1 MVPQLPAFIV
11 GAPLLFSVIVPIL
24 GLIWRHTWFR
34 HSAFLVALATVG
46 VSVVASALSL
56 ERVLSRG
63 SFRYYLGGWEPPVGI
78 EYVID
83 EVSAFVSL
91 VVTSVAFLVMISTRR
106 WAEREAGDRPG
117 VFYGLVLLLLAGLT
131 GIVITGDLFNLF
143 VFLEIAS
150 LAAYALVF
158 IGGRKAMLAGFRYL
172 IIGSIGGAFYLL
184 GVGFIYFATGTLNM
198 IEARELLD
206 GAESA
211 RAAQAGAVFIF
222 TGLGLKMAL
231 VPMHLWLPDAYE
243 HAPSS
248 VNSLIAPVMTKV
260 AAYAMLRMLISV
272 FPPGF
277 LSGTVPVADALLILG
292 LIGIVFGSIAAAGQ
306 TDIRRM
312 LAYSSISQL
321 AFIAVGIGL
330 GTPLALAAAL
340 LHIVNHAAMKATLFL
355 AASSIRLRVGL
366 QRTHNLA
373 GLGPR
378 MPLTMGAFAI
388 GSVAMVGI
396 PPTAGFFSKWYMVQA
411 GVRAA
416 RDQEQL
422 VVVAA
427 IVVAVV
433 LLSSLLTAVYLFK
446 VLEQVYLR
454 PAKPEP
460 SAHHDDDHEPSA
472 DAVQRSTE
480 QTMRP
485 VVERARE
492 APFDVWLPLVLL
504 AAATIALGIA
514 NVVIMDHVLLPGV
527 S

>member
-1 MVPQLPAFIV
+1 VEQQLPAFIV
-11 GAPLLFSVIVPIL
+11 GTPLLFSVIVPIL
-24 GLIWRHTWFR
+24 GRKWRQ
-34 HSAFLVALATVG
+34 SAFVMSVVTVA
-46 VSVVASALSL
+46 VSAVASALSL
-56 ERVLSRG
+56 ERVLRDG
-63 SFRYYLGGWEPPVGI
+63 TFRYYLGGWEPPVGI
-78 EYVID
+78 EWVID
-83 EVSAFVSL
+83 EVAAVVSL
-91 VVTSVAFLVMISTRR
+91 VVTSVSLLVLVSTRR

-158 IGGRKAMLAGFRYL
+158 IGGRRAMLAGFRYL

-198 IEARELLD
+198 IEARQLLEE
-206 GAESA
+206 AEST
-211 RAAQAGAVFIF
+211 RAVQVGAVFIF

-260 AAYAMLRMLISV
+260 AAYAMLRMFLSV
-272 FPPGF
+272 FPPGY
-277 LSGTVPVADALLILG
+277 LSGAVPVADALLILG
-292 LIGIVFGSIAAAGQ
+292 LVGIVFGSVAAAGQ

-340 LHIVNHAAMKATLFL
+340 LHVVNHAAMKATLFL
-355 AASSIRLRVGL
+355 ATASVRLRVGL

-378 MPLTMGAFAI
+378 MPLTMGAFAV

-411 GVRAA
+411 GV
-416 RDQEQL
+416 DEGQW
-422 VVVAA
+422 V
-427 IVVAVV
+427 VVAVV

-446 VLEQVYLR
+446 VLEQAYLR

-460 SAHHDDDHEPSA
+460 PAHHDDEHDSPADSA
-472 DAVQRSTE
+472 PQPAE
-480 QTMRP
+480 QEAMRP

-492 APFDVWLPLVLL
+492 APLDVWLPLVLL
-504 AAATIALGIA
+504 GAATVILGVF
-514 NVVIMDHVLLPGV
+514 NVVIMEHVLLPGV
-527 S
+527 EVS

>member
-1 MVPQLPAFIV
+1 MEQQLPAFIV
-11 GAPLLFSVIVPIL
+11 GAPLLFSVLVPIL
-24 GLIWRHTWFR
+24 GRRWR
-34 HSAFLVALATVG
+34 HSAFLIAVATVA

-56 ERVLSRG
+56 ERVLRDG
-63 SFRYYLGGWEPPVGI
+63 TTIRYYLGGWEPPVGI

-83 EVSAFVSL
+83 EVAAFVAL
-91 VVTSVAFLVMISTRR
+91 VVTSVSLLVLISTRR

-117 VFYGLVLLLLAGLT
+117 IFYGLVLLLLAGLT

-158 IGGRKAMLAGFRYL
+158 IGGRRAMLAGFRYL

-198 IEARELLD
+198 IEARQLLEE
-206 GAESA
+206 AEST
-211 RAAQAGAVFIF
+211 RAVQVGAVFIF

-260 AAYAMLRMLISV
+260 AAYAMLRMFLSV
-272 FPPGF
+272 FPAGY
-277 LSGTVPVADALLILG
+277 LSGSVPVADALLILG
-292 LIGIVFGSIAAAGQ
+292 LVGIVFGSVAAASQ

-340 LHIVNHAAMKATLFL
+340 LHVANHAVMKATLFL
-355 AASSIRLRVGL
+355 AASSVRFRVGL

-378 MPLTMGAFAI
+378 MPLTMGAFAV

-411 GVRAA
+411 GVDEGAW
-416 RDQEQL
+416 L
-422 VVVAA
+422 
-427 IVVAVV
+427 VVAVV

-454 PAKPEP
+454 PVKPEP
-460 SAHHDDDHEPSA
+460 SAHHDDDGDSPVNAPPRSA
-472 DAVQRSTE
+472 E
-480 QTMRP
+480 QAMRP

-492 APFDVWLPLVLL
+492 STIDVWLPLVLL
-504 AAATIALGIA
+504 AAATVALGVF
-514 NVVIMDHVLLPGV
+514 NVVIMENVLLPGV

>member
-1 MVPQLPAFIV
+1 MAAQRFHHC
-11 GAPLLFSVIVPIL
+11 GGDGGCL
-24 GLIWRHTWFR
+24 GRGFR
-34 HSAFLVALATVG
+34 AVAGGGCSDEGT
-46 VSVVASALSL
+46 
-56 ERVLSRG
+56 
-63 SFRYYLGGWEPPVGI
+63 FRYYLGGWEPPVGI
-78 EYVID
+78 EYAHRRGVGVRQPRRH
-83 EVSAFVSL
+83 ELFQLL
-91 VVTSVAFLVMISTRR
+91 VLVSTRR

-117 VFYGLVLLLLAGLT
+117 IFYGLVLLLLAGLT

-150 LAAYALVF
+150 LAGYALVF
-158 IGGRKAMLAGFRYL
+158 IGGRRAMLAGFRYL

-198 IEARELLD
+198 IEARQLLEE
-206 GAESA
+206 AEST
-211 RAAQAGAVFIF
+211 RAVQVGAVFIF

-260 AAYAMLRMLISV
+260 AAYAMLRMFLTV
-272 FPPGF
+272 FPPGY
-277 LSGTVPVADALLILG
+277 LSGAVPVADALLVLG
-292 LIGIVFGSIAAAGQ
+292 LIGIVFGSVAAAGQ

-340 LHIVNHAAMKATLFL
+340 LHVVNHAAMKATLFL
-355 AASSIRLRVGL
+355 ATASVRFRVGL
-366 QRTHNLA
+366 QRTHNLT

-411 GVRAA
+411 GVKAA
-416 RDQEQL
+416 QDQEQP

-433 LLSSLLTAVYLFK
+433 LHK
-446 VLEQVYLR
+446 Q
-454 PAKPEP
+454 PA
-460 SAHHDDDHEPSA
+460 H
-472 DAVQRSTE
+472 R
-480 QTMRP
+480 R
-485 VVERARE
+485 
-492 APFDVWLPLVLL
+492 LPLQGAGTGLP
-504 AAATIALGIA
+504 ATCETRA
-514 NVVIMDHVLLPGV
+514 V
-527 S
+527 

>member
-1 MVPQLPAFIV
+1 MEQQLPAFIV

-24 GLIWRHTWFR
+24 GRKWRQ
-34 HSAFLVALATVG
+34 SAFVIAVATVA
-46 VSVVASALSL
+46 VSAVASGLSL
-56 ERVLSRG
+56 GRVLDEG
-63 SFRYYLGGWEPPVGI
+63 TFRYYLGGWEPPVGI
-78 EYVID
+78 EYVMD

-91 VVTSVAFLVMISTRR
+91 VVTSVSLLVLISTRR

-117 VFYGLVLLLLAGLT
+117 IFYGLVLLLLAGLT

-158 IGGRKAMLAGFRYL
+158 IGGRRAMLAGFRYL

-198 IEARELLD
+198 IEARQLLEE
-206 GAESA
+206 AEST
-211 RAAQAGAVFIF
+211 RAVQVGAVFIF

-260 AAYAMLRMLISV
+260 AAYAMLRMFLSV
-272 FPPGF
+272 FPAGY
-277 LSGTVPVADALLILG
+277 LSGAVPIADALLVLG
-292 LIGIVFGSIAAAGQ
+292 LIGIVFGSVAAAGQ

-340 LHIVNHAAMKATLFL
+340 LHVVNHAAMKATLFL
-355 AASSIRLRVGL
+355 ATASVRFRVGL

-378 MPLTMGAFAI
+378 MPLTMGAFAV

-411 GVRAA
+411 GV
-416 RDQEQL
+416 DEGQW
-422 VVVAA
+422 

-460 SAHHDDDHEPSA
+460 SAHRDDEHDAPAESA
-472 DAVQRSTE
+472 QQPAE
-480 QTMRP
+480 QPAMRP

-492 APFDVWLPLVLL
+492 APLDVWLPLVLL
-504 AAATIALGIA
+504 GAATVVLGVF
-514 NVVIMDHVLLPGV
+514 NVVIMEHVLLPGV
-527 S
+527 EVS

>member
-1 MVPQLPAFIV
+1 MDPQPQLPVFIV
-11 GAPLLFSVIVPIL
+11 GAPLLFSVIVPVL
-24 GLIWRHTWFR
+24 GRIWR
-34 HSAFLVALATVG
+34 HSAFLLALATVA
-46 VSVVASALSL
+46 VAAVASALSL
-56 ERVLSRG
+56 ELVLRKEPFS
-63 SFRYYLGGWEPPVGI
+63 YHLGGWAPPVGI

-83 EVSAFVSL
+83 EVSAFVC
-91 VVTSVAFLVMISTRR
+91 VVITSVSFLVLVSTRR

-131 GIVITGDLFNLF
+131 GIVVTGDLFNLF

-172 IIGSIGGAFYLL
+172 IIGSIGGALYLL

-198 IEARELLD
+198 IEARELLE
-206 GAESA
+206 GTPST
-211 RAAQAGAVFIF
+211 RAAQVGAVFIF
-222 TGLGLKMAL
+222 AGLGLKMAL

-260 AAYAMLRMLISV
+260 AAYAMLRMFLSV
-272 FPPGF
+272 FPAGF
-277 LSGTVPVADALLILG
+277 LSGTVPIADALLILG
-292 LIGIVFGSIAAAGQ
+292 LIGIVFGSVAAAGQ
-306 TDIRRM
+306 SDIRRM

-330 GTPLALAAAL
+330 GSPLALAAAL
-340 LHIVNHAAMKATLFL
+340 LHVANHAAMKATLFL
-355 AASSIRLRVGL
+355 AAASVRLRVGL

-388 GSVAMVGI
+388 GSVAMIGI
-396 PPTAGFFSKWYMVQA
+396 PPTAGFFSKWYMAQA
-411 GVRAA
+411 GV
-416 RDQEQL
+416 DEGQW
-422 VVVAA
+422 V
-427 IVVAVV
+427 VVAVV
-433 LLSSLLTAVYLFK
+433 LFSSLLTAVYLFK

-460 SAHHDDDHEPSA
+460 SAHGDDERDASA
-472 DAVQRSTE
+472 DAAPRPE
-480 QTMRP
+480 LAMRP

-492 APFDVWLPLVLL
+492 APFDVWLPLVVL
-504 AAATIALGIA
+504 AAATVVLGVI

>member
-1 MVPQLPAFIV
+1 MDQQLPAFIV
-11 GAPLLFSVIVPIL
+11 GAPLLFAIVVPVL
-24 GLIWRHTWFR
+24 GRIWR
-34 HSAFLVALATVG
+34 HSAFAITVATVA
-46 VSVVASALSL
+46 VSAAASALSL
-56 ERVLSRG
+56 ERVLNEGAFS
-63 SFRYYLGGWEPPVGI
+63 YHLGGWAPPVGI

-91 VVTSVAFLVMISTRR
+91 VVTSVSALAIISTRR

-117 VFYGLVLLLLAGLT
+117 MFYGLVLLLIAGLT
-131 GIVITGDLFNLF
+131 GIIITGDLFNLF

-158 IGGRKAMLAGFRYL
+158 IGGRKAMLPAFRYL
-172 IIGSIGGAFYLL
+172 IIGTIGGAFYLL

-198 IEARELLD
+198 AEARELLD
-206 GAESA
+206 GVEHA
-211 RAAQAGAVFIF
+211 RAAQAGAAFIF

-243 HAPSS
+243 YAPSS

-260 AAYAMLRMLISV
+260 AAYAMLRMLLSV
-272 FPPGF
+272 FPAGF
-277 LSGTVPVADALLILG
+277 LSDAVPVTDALLVLG
-292 LIGIVFGSIAAAGQ
+292 LIGVVFGSVAAAGQ

-330 GTPLALAAAL
+330 GTPLALAAAA
-340 LHIVNHAAMKATLFL
+340 LHIANHAAMKGALFL
-355 AASSIRLRVGL
+355 AAASVRFGVGM

-378 MPLTMGAFAI
+378 MPLTMGAFAV
-388 GSVAMVGI
+388 GAVAMVGI

-411 GVRAA
+411 GLDEGAWV
-416 RDQEQL
+416 
-422 VVVAA
+422 
-427 IVVAVV
+427 VVAVV
-433 LLSSLLTAVYLFK
+433 LISSLLTAVYLFR

-460 SAHHDDDHEPSA
+460 SAHDGDGHGEAPAPPRPLS
-472 DAVQRSTE
+472 QG
-480 QTMRP
+480 MRP
-485 VVERARE
+485 VVARARE
-492 APFDVWLPLVLL
+492 APVDVWLPIVLL
-504 AAATIALGIA
+504 AAATIGLGVI
-514 NVVIMDHVLLPGV
+514 NVLIMEHVLLPGV

>member
-1 MVPQLPAFIV
+1 MEQQLPAFIV
-11 GAPLLFSVIVPIL
+11 GAPLLFSVVVPIL
-24 GLIWRHTWFR
+24 GRVWRHSPFV
-34 HSAFLVALATVG
+34 VAVATVA

-56 ERVLSRG
+56 GRVLNEG
-63 SFRYYLGGWEPPVGI
+63 TIRYALGGWEPPVGI

-91 VVTSVAFLVMISTRR
+91 VVTSVSLLVLISTRR

-117 VFYGLVLLLLAGLT
+117 IFYGLVLLLLAGLT

-150 LAAYALVF
+150 LAGYALVF
-158 IGGRKAMLAGFRYL
+158 IGGRRAMLAGFRYL

-198 IEARELLD
+198 IEARELLED
-206 GAESA
+206 VESV
-211 RAAQAGAVFIF
+211 RAAQVGAVFIF

-260 AAYAMLRMLISV
+260 AAYAMLRMFLSV
-272 FPPGF
+272 FPAGY
-277 LSGTVPVADALLILG
+277 LSGTVPVADALLVLG
-292 LIGIVFGSIAAAGQ
+292 LIGIVFGSVAAAGQ

-312 LAYSSISQL
+312 LAYSSISQI

-330 GTPLALAAAL
+330 GTPIALAAAL
-340 LHIVNHAAMKATLFL
+340 LHVVNHAAMKATLFL
-355 AASSIRLRVGL
+355 AAASVRLNTGL

-378 MPLTMGAFAI
+378 MWLTMGAFAV

-411 GVRAA
+411 GVDEGQWA
-416 RDQEQL
+416 
-422 VVVAA
+422 
-427 IVVAVV
+427 VVAVV

-460 SAHHDDDHEPSA
+460 SVRHDDEHGSPEGGAPQP
-472 DAVQRSTE
+472 VE
-480 QTMRP
+480 QEAMRP
-485 VVERARE
+485 VVERAKE
-492 APFDVWLPLVLL
+492 APADVWLPLVLL
-504 AAATIALGIA
+504 AVATVALGVFNA
-514 NVVIMDHVLLPGV
+514 VVMEHVLLPGV
-527 S
+527 EMP